1 MTETYY
7 GKEIPV
13 ENYQLEKALSK
24 RKGHRPINQMQAL
37 MEAVLLEEPATS
49 MDEVDVIKEAIIDAI
64 DSLSD
69 QDKYIINAVNYERLT
84 YVELGERLGMSNAH
98 AWRLTKAA
106 QDKLRTL
113 LLDNE
118 AVREK
123 VGI

>member
-1 MTETYY
+1 MTDVYY

-13 ENYQLEKALSK
+13 ENYQLEKVLNK
-24 RKGHRPINQMQAL
+24 RKTHKPMNQMQAL
-37 MEAVLLEEPATS
+37 MEAVLHEEPAMS
-49 MDEVDVIKEAIIDAI
+49 LDEVDVIKEAIIDAI

-69 QDKYIINAVNYERLT
+69 QDRFIINAVNYERLT

-106 QDKLRTL
+106 QNKLKTIL
-113 LLDNE
+113 LENE
-118 AVREK
+118 AIREK